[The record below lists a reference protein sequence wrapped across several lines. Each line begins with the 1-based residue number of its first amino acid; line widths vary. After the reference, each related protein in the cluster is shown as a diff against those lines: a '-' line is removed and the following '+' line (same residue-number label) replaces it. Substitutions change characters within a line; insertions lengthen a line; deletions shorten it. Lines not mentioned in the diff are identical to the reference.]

1 MVVASVSTAWLRMHV
16 LYVVSFLDLMAVS
29 MIIPSLASHVK
40 AMDGGAL
47 GFGVIMSVYGLL
59 QVFAAPLAG
68 SLSDALGRRRV
79 LLACIAGA
87 GAGYALLG
95 LAWNVWL
102 VALSRVP
109 CALFKHTLD
118 LIKVAV
124 ADAEQ
129 PAARS
134 AAIGRLNAAANAGF
148 ILGPVVGGY
157 VSALPHGFHYTAL
170 LTAAVF
176 ALNYALVALFFR
188 DECAR
193 AKSLGDAAASGAAA
207 AVDWPQ
213 MLRNS
218 RDKLLEF
225 RNILRET
232 GPAKTLLVA
241 RLLLAMA
248 AILYRTHFSVLL
260 EDKFGTDA
268 KARGFLLSYMGVL
281 GTVGSFAVGFATRL
295 VRSERL
301 LLQLS
306 SLVYVAT
313 FVALSKA
320 ASVEQVYVLL
330 VPQVVAISMLRASSI
345 GLQTTFVSQERVGAF
360 MGVSSSLTSIGRTI
374 CPLVSGWTYMLSVDG
389 PAYGA
394 ALLAGTSAAM
404 FCFSPHFARIG
415 DAKWAAAATSSASS
429 SAKRKAS
436 SD

>member
-1 MVVASVSTAWLRMHV
+1 MSVVDSTAWLRAHV

-29 MIIPSLASHVK
+29 MIIPSMASHVK

-47 GFGVIMSVYGLL
+47 AFGAIMSVYGFL

-87 GAGYALLG
+87 GIGYALLG

-124 ADAEQ
+124 ADAEP
-129 PAARS
+129 PATRS

-157 VSALPHGFHYTAL
+157 ISALPHGFRYTAL

-176 ALNYALVALFFR
+176 AVNYALVALFFR
-188 DECAR
+188 DER
-193 AKSLGDAAASGAAA
+193 VRLTKSTSMSDGENSDSDWAEHQHSQAVGAPAA

-213 MLRNS
+213 MLRHS
-218 RDKLLEF
+218 RAKLLEF
-225 RNILRET
+225 RNLVQET

-248 AILYRTHFSVLL
+248 AILYRTHFAVLL
-260 EDKFGTDA
+260 EDKFGSDA

-281 GTVGSFAVGFATRL
+281 GTVGSSAVGFAAWL

-301 LLQLS
+301 LLQLA

-313 FVALSKA
+313 FLALSHA
-320 ASVEQVYVLL
+320 ATIEQVYVIL
-330 VPQVVAISMLRASSI
+330 VPQVVSIRCGPCTVLPLSLWLYVCPRSASTALSMLRASSI
-345 GLQTTFVSQERVGAF
+345 GLQTTFVAQERVGTF
-360 MGVSSSLTSIGRTI
+360 MGVSSSLTVRE
-374 CPLVSGWTYMLSVDG
+374 L
-389 PAYGA
+389 
-394 ALLAGTSAAM
+394 
-404 FCFSPHFARIG
+404 
-415 DAKWAAAATSSASS
+415 
-429 SAKRKAS
+429 
-436 SD
+436 